1 MADRL
6 VFVVILMASVF
17 AMAQGLSYPLLAFI
31 LERQGVPPAL
41 IGLNTAMTPIG
52 IIASS
57 PLIPWFA
64 RRLGAAWLALCSA
77 LALAALL
84 LTIGAWQS
92 LPVWFVARF
101 LLGFV
106 VNGLFVTSETW
117 VNLLAPPDR
126 RGRLLGIF
134 ASSLSAGFALGP
146 FTLTLTGTEGWPPFL
161 VGVVVFLATALI
173 LFLARRRLPEI
184 HGGHDG
190 GEHDGQM
197 GSVLAFLPLAPFLL
211 LSIGVVAA
219 FDQSVLALLPSYGM
233 SFGMP
238 ETSMA
243 TALGILI
250 VGNIL
255 FQIPIGWLAD
265 RWSRRGTSLLLCGLT
280 VLGALLL
287 PLVIRT
293 EALTYAMFFLW
304 GSAAFGLYTVALIEL
319 GERFTGSMLL
329 AGNAAFSLMWG
340 IGGMVGPPL
349 AGLAMTGFGPNGLPL
364 AMGALYLLVMV
375 TGAVP
380 ARLSRAGDSGRP

>member
-41 IGLNTAMTPIG
+41 IGLNTAMTPLG

-64 RRLGAAWLALCSA
+64 RWLGAARLALCSA

-84 LTIGAWQS
+84 FTIGAWQS

-117 VNLLAPPDR
+117 VNLLAPPER

-146 FTLTLTGTEGWPPFL
+146 FTLTLTGTQGWPPFL
-161 VGVVVFLATALI
+161 VGVLVFLATALI

-190 GEHDGQM
+190 QM
-197 GSVLAFLPLAPFLL
+197 GSLLVFLPLAPFLL

-238 ETSMA
+238 EASMA

-265 RWSRRGTSLLLCGLT
+265 RWSRRGTTLLLCGLT
-280 VLGALLL
+280 MLGALLL

-293 EALTYAMFFLW
+293 EALTYATFFLW
-304 GSAAFGLYTVALIEL
+304 GSAAFGLYTMALIEL

-349 AGLAMTGFGPNGLPL
+349 AGLAMTGLGPNGLPL

-375 TGAVP
+375 IGAVP
-380 ARLSRAGDSGRP
+380 ARLSCAGDSGRP